1 MNLGKISLRG
11 IIKNMPE
18 ENKNKIEDI
27 KRHLYD
33 PNDKSMSHQR
43 EGVLHQINHN
53 VPLEWQDSQPK
64 QEDNIK
70 NKFKKPPVSIFKK
83 FFLISTIFFVGA
95 LGFAFYKFSTDDS
108 SVLNDKINIVVI
120 GNSFTKGGD
129 ELPLQIEITN
139 DNNASLE
146 LSNLIIEYPKGA
158 EDLTTEVVRLP
169 RDSIG
174 TIKPGETAIR
184 NIKVKL
190 FGEEKSIR
198 NIKISLEYHPE
209 GSNAI
214 FIRDKYYPVTI
225 SLAPLSINIEA
236 PSSTISNQP
245 ISFKIT
251 AILNTSLP
259 GDNSI
264 LQMTYPNNFVFDSA
278 TPTPILGN
286 SVWDLSSI
294 TSLNPITILVTGRL
308 IGQDGDEQVFHAYAG
323 TTNGTNQGVVNIVY
337 SSILQKIL
345 IAKPFIDA
353 RILVNGQDRTE
364 YVVSGGGTVNAEIA
378 WANNLSTRIT
388 DGQII
393 VSLSGNVFDKN
404 TVNPNNGFYD
414 SLNNQIIWDKNSVSS
429 LSEINPGESG
439 NVTFSFKPLSL
450 IGLSNVIKDPQVS
463 IKVSIKGRQ
472 PQLGSTY
479 TDVNNFSEKVV
490 KILSDFQIASSAIYF
505 SGSMPPKAETETS
518 YVVTW
523 TLSNSANNI
532 MEAQARSALPIYV
545 NWVGLSQG
553 VSDNLTYNEVT
564 REVIWNI
571 GGVLPNTGISSNREV
586 SFIVSL
592 KPSLTQVGSVPQLMK
607 EIYLSG
613 IDSFANTLIKNTRGP
628 ITTSIIS
635 NNGRVI
641 Q

>member
-1 MNLGKISLRG
+1 MS
-11 IIKNMPE
+11 E
-18 ENKNKIEDI
+18 ESKNKIEDI
-27 KRHLYD
+27 KRNLYD
-33 PNDKSMSHQR
+33 PNDKSMGHQR
-43 EGVLHQINHN
+43 EGILHQINHE
-53 VPLEWQDSQPK
+53 VPLEWQDSQTK
-64 QEDNIK
+64 KEDNMN
-70 NKFKKPPVSIFKK
+70 NKFKKPPMSIFKK
-83 FFLISTIFFVGA
+83 FFIASAIFFVVA
-95 LGFAFYKFSTDDS
+95 LGFAFYRFSNNDS
-108 SVLNDKINIVVI
+108 SVSSDKINITII

-139 DNNASLE
+139 NNNANLE
-146 LSNLIIEYPKGA
+146 LANLIIEYPKGA
-158 EDLTTEVVRLP
+158 EDLTTDVVRLP

-174 TIKPGETAIR
+174 TIKSGESVIR

-198 NIKISLEYHPE
+198 NIKISLEYHPG

-214 FIRDKYYPVTI
+214 FIKDNYYPVTI

-236 PSSTISNQP
+236 PTSITSNQP

-251 AILNTSLP
+251 ATLNTSLP
-259 GDNSI
+259 GDNPI
-264 LQMTYPNNFVFDSA
+264 LQVAYPNNFVFDSA
-278 TPTPILGN
+278 IPTPILGN
-286 SVWDLSSI
+286 SVWDLSTLS
-294 TSLNPITILVTGRL
+294 TTNPITVVVKGRL

-323 TTNGTNQGVVNIVY
+323 TTNGTNQSVVSVVY
-337 SSILQKIL
+337 SSVLQKIL
-345 IAKPFIDA
+345 IIKPFLDA
-353 RILVNGQDRTE
+353 SILVNGQDQTE
-364 YVVSGGGTVNAEIA
+364 YAVSGGETVNAEIN
-378 WANNLSTRIT
+378 WVNNLSTRIT

-414 SLNNQIIWDKNSVSS
+414 SLNNQIIWDKNSVAE
-429 LSEINPGESG
+429 LSEINPGENGS
-439 NVTFSFKPLSL
+439 VTFSFKPTSL
-450 IGLSNVIKDPQVS
+450 VGLSNVVKDPQIS

-479 TDVNNFSEKVV
+479 TDVDNFSEKVV
-490 KILSDFQIASSAIYF
+490 KISSDFQIASSANYLL
-505 SGSMPPKAETETS
+505 GSMPPKAETETN
-518 YVVTW
+518 YTITW

-532 MEAQARSALPIYV
+532 TGAIARSSLPIYV
-545 NWVGLSQG
+545 KWAGLSQG
-553 VSDNLTYNEVT
+553 INDNLTYNEVT

-571 GGVLPNTGISSNREV
+571 GSVLPNTGINSNREV

-613 IDSFANTLIKNTRGP
+613 TDSFTN
-628 ITTSIIS
+628 TSIKDTHGPVTTILFNS
-635 NNGRVI
+635 DGRVI

>member
-1 MNLGKISLRG
+1 ML
-11 IIKNMPE
+11 E

-27 KRHLYD
+27 KRELYD
-33 PNDKSMSHQR
+33 PNDKGSHQR
-43 EGVLHQINHN
+43 EGILHQIKHD
-53 VPLEWQDSQPK
+53 VPLAWQDEPVK
-64 QEDNIK
+64 QEGDMKI
-70 NKFKKPPVSIFKK
+70 KFKKPHMSVFKK
-83 FFLISTIFFVGA
+83 FFIACAIFFVA
-95 LGFAFYKFSTDDS
+95 AIGFTFYRFSSNDS
-108 SVLNDKINIVVI
+108 SVSSDKIKISVI

-139 DNNASLE
+139 NNNASLE
-146 LSNLIIEYPKGA
+146 LANLIVEYPKGA
-158 EDLTTEVVRLP
+158 EDSATDVVRLP

-174 TIKPGETAIR
+174 TIKPGESAIR
-184 NIKVKL
+184 NIKVRL

-198 NIKISLEYHPE
+198 NIKISLDYHQQ

-214 FIRDKYYPVTI
+214 FTKEMNYPVTI
-225 SLAPLSINIEA
+225 SLAPLSINMEA
-236 PSSTISNQP
+236 PTNTTSDQTISFS
-245 ISFKIT
+245 IKAT
-251 AILNTSLP
+251 LNTSLP
-259 GDNSI
+259 GDNPI
-264 LQMTYPNNFVFDSA
+264 LQVTYPNNFVFDSA
-278 TPTPILGN
+278 TPSPILGN
-286 SVWDLSSI
+286 SVWDLSAISV
-294 TSLNPITILVTGRL
+294 TNPITVTVKGRL

-323 TTNGTNQGVVNIVY
+323 TTNGTDLSTVSVVY

-345 IAKPFIDA
+345 ITKPFLDA
-353 RILVNGQDRTE
+353 HILVNGQDQTE
-364 YVVSGGGTVNAEIA
+364 YAVSGGSTVNAEID
-378 WANNLSTRIT
+378 WANNLPTRIT

-393 VSLSGNVFDKN
+393 VSLEGNVFDKT

-414 SLNNQIIWDKNSVSS
+414 SLNNQIIWDQNSVPQ

-439 NVTFSFKPLSL
+439 NVTFSFKSYSL
-450 IGLSNVIKDPQVS
+450 IGSSNVVNGPQIS

-479 TDVNNFSEKVV
+479 TDINNFSEKLV
-490 KILSDFQIASSAIYF
+490 KIMSDFQIASSASYLY
-505 SGSMPPKAETETS
+505 GSKPPKAETETS

-532 MEAQARSALPIYV
+532 TGAEARSVLPIYV
-545 NWVGLSQG
+545 KWAGLSNG
-553 VSDNLTYNEVT
+553 VNDNVTYNEVT

-571 GGVLPNTGISSNREV
+571 GSVPPNTGINSNREV

-613 IDSFANTLIKNTRGP
+613 TDSFTSTLIKDIHGP
-628 ITTSIIS
+628 ITTALYDS
-635 NNGRVI
+635 NGRVV

>member
-1 MNLGKISLRG
+1 MS
-11 IIKNMPE
+11 E
-18 ENKNKIEDI
+18 DSKNKIEDV
-27 KRHLYD
+27 KRNLYD

-43 EGVLHQINHN
+43 EGILHPINHS
-53 VPLEWQDSQPK
+53 VPLELQNSQPK
-64 QEDNIK
+64 EENNNMK

-83 FFLISTIFFVGA
+83 FFIISVIFFVGA
-95 LGFAFYKFSTDDS
+95 LGFAFYRFSNNNS
-108 SVLNDKINIVVI
+108 FVSNDKINITVI

-139 DNNASLE
+139 NNNASLE
-146 LSNLIIEYPKGA
+146 LANLIIEYPKGA
-158 EDLTTEVVRLP
+158 EDITTEIMRLP
-169 RDSIG
+169 RDTIG
-174 TIKPGETAIR
+174 IIKPGESVIR

-214 FIRDKYYPVTI
+214 FTRDKYYPVTI
-225 SLAPLSINIEA
+225 SLAPLSINIDA
-236 PSSTISNQP
+236 PESTISNQP

-251 AILNTSLP
+251 AKLNTSLP

-264 LQMTYPNNFVFDSA
+264 LQVTYPNNFVFDSA
-278 TPTPILGN
+278 IPTPILGN
-286 SVWDLSSI
+286 SVWDLSSLS
-294 TSLNPITILVTGRL
+294 TTKPITVLIKGRL

-323 TTNGTNQGVVNIVY
+323 TTNGTNQSVVNIVY
-337 SSILQKIL
+337 SSVLQKIL
-345 IAKPFIDA
+345 ITKPFLDA
-353 RILVNGQDRTE
+353 RILVNGQDQTE
-364 YVVSGGGTVNAEIA
+364 YVVSGGETVNAEIY

-393 VSLSGNVFDKN
+393 VSLSGNVFDKS
-404 TVNPNNGFYD
+404 TVNGNNGFYD
-414 SLNNQIIWDKNSVSS
+414 SVNNQIIWDKNSVSS

-439 NVTFSFKPLSL
+439 TVTFSFKPSSL
-450 IGLSNVIKDPQVS
+450 VGLSNVVKSPQIS

-479 TDVNNFSEKVV
+479 NDVNNFSEKVV
-490 KILSDFQIASSAIYF
+490 KILSDFQIASSATYS
-505 SGSMPPKAETETS
+505 SGSMPPKAETETN
-518 YVVTW
+518 YIVTW

-532 MEAQARSALPIYV
+532 TEARARSALPIYV
-545 NWVGLSQG
+545 KWVGLLQG
-553 VSDNLTYNEVT
+553 VNDNLTYNEVT
-564 REVIWNI
+564 HEVIWDI
-571 GGVLPNTGISSNREV
+571 KSVLPSTGINSNREV

-613 IDSFANTLIKNTRGP
+613 TDSFTNTLIKNTHGP
-628 ITTSIIS
+628 ITTTLFNS
-635 NNGRVI
+635 NGRVV

>member
-1 MNLGKISLRG
+1 MS
-11 IIKNMPE
+11 E
-18 ENKNKIEDI
+18 DSKNKIEDV
-27 KRHLYD
+27 KRNLYD

-43 EGVLHQINHN
+43 EGILHQINHN
-53 VPLEWQDSQPK
+53 VPLSWQDEPVK
-64 QEDNIK
+64 QEGEMK
-70 NKFKKPPVSIFKK
+70 TKFKKPHMSIFKK
-83 FFLISTIFFVGA
+83 FFIVSVIFFVGA
-95 LGFAFYKFSTDDS
+95 LGFAFYRFSNNDS
-108 SVLNDKINIVVI
+108 FVSNDKIDITVI

-139 DNNASLE
+139 NNNASLE
-146 LSNLIIEYPKGA
+146 LANLIIEYPKGA
-158 EDLTTEVVRLP
+158 EDINTEIVRLP
-169 RDSIG
+169 RDTIG
-174 TIKPGETAIR
+174 IIKPGESVIR

-214 FIRDKYYPVTI
+214 FTRDKYYPVTI
-225 SLAPLSINIEA
+225 SLAPLSINIDA
-236 PSSTISNQP
+236 PESTISNQP

-251 AILNTSLP
+251 ATLNTSLP

-264 LQMTYPNNFVFDSA
+264 LQVTYPNNFVFDSA
-278 TPTPILGN
+278 IPTPILGN
-286 SVWDLSSI
+286 SVWDLSSLSTTNSI
-294 TSLNPITILVTGRL
+294 TVLIKGRL

-323 TTNGTNQGVVNIVY
+323 TTNGTNQSVVNIVY

-345 IAKPFIDA
+345 ITKPFLDA
-353 RILVNGQDRTE
+353 RILVNGQDQTE
-364 YVVSGGGTVNAEIA
+364 YVVSGGETVNAEIY
-378 WANNLSTRIT
+378 WANNLSTRVT

-393 VSLSGNVFDKN
+393 VSLSGNVFDKS
-404 TVNPNNGFYD
+404 TVNGNNGFYD
-414 SLNNQIIWDKNSVSS
+414 SVNNQIIWDKNSVSS

-439 NVTFSFKPLSL
+439 TVTFSFKPSSL
-450 IGLSNVIKDPQVS
+450 VGLSNVVKNPQIS

-479 TDVNNFSEKVV
+479 NDVNNFSEKVV
-490 KILSDFQIASSAIYF
+490 KILSDFQIASSATYS
-505 SGSMPPKAETETS
+505 SGSMPPKAETETN
-518 YVVTW
+518 YIVTW

-532 MEAQARSALPIYV
+532 TEARARSALPIYV
-545 NWVGLSQG
+545 KWVGLSQG
-553 VSDNLTYNEVT
+553 VNDNLTYNEVT
-564 REVIWNI
+564 HEVIWDI
-571 GGVLPNTGISSNREV
+571 KSVLPSTGINSNREV

-613 IDSFANTLIKNTRGP
+613 TDSFTNTLIKSTHGP
-628 ITTSIIS
+628 ITTTLFNS
-635 NNGRVI
+635 NGRVV

>member
-1 MNLGKISLRG
+1 M
-11 IIKNMPE
+11 IKE
-18 ENKNKIEDI
+18 IKNKIEDV

-43 EGVLHQINHN
+43 EGILHQVNHN
-53 VPLEWQDSQPK
+53 VSLEWQDGQSK
-64 QEDNIK
+64 QEDNMK

-83 FFLISTIFFVGA
+83 FFLVSFIFFIGA
-95 LGFAFYKFSTDDS
+95 LGFAFYKFSSNDT
-108 SVLNDKINIVVI
+108 SVSNDNIEIMVI

-139 DNNASLE
+139 NNNASLE
-146 LSNLIIEYPKGA
+146 LANLIIEYPKGA
-158 EDLTTEVVRLP
+158 EDNTTDVMRLP

-174 TIKPGETAIR
+174 TIKSGENIVR

-190 FGEEKSIR
+190 FGEEKAIR
-198 NIKISLEYHPE
+198 NIKISLEYHPQ

-214 FIRDKYYPVTI
+214 FTRDKYYPVTI
-225 SLAPLSINIEA
+225 SLAPLSLNIEA
-236 PSSTISNQP
+236 PTSTISNQP

-251 AILNTSLP
+251 STLNTSLSGENP
-259 GDNSI
+259 I
-264 LQMTYPNNFVFDSA
+264 LQVTYPNNFAFDSA
-278 TPTPILGN
+278 IPIPLLGN

-294 TSLNPITILVTGRL
+294 TTTKPITVEIKGRL
-308 IGQDGDEQVFHAYAG
+308 IGQDGEEQVFHAYAG
-323 TTNGTNQGVVNIVY
+323 TTSETNLSVVNVVY

-345 IAKPFIDA
+345 IAKPFLDA
-353 RILVNGQDRTE
+353 RILVNGQDQTE
-364 YVVSGGGTVNAEIA
+364 YVVSGGETVNAEIA

-393 VSLSGNVFDKN
+393 VSLSGNVFDKS
-404 TVNPNNGFYD
+404 TVKSNNGFYD
-414 SLNNQIIWDKNSVSS
+414 SANSQIIWDRNSVSK

-439 NVTFSFKPLSL
+439 TVIFSFKPLSL

-479 TDVNNFSEKVV
+479 NDINNFSEKIV
-490 KILSDFQIASSAIYF
+490 KILSDFQIVSSASYAT
-505 SGSMPPKAETETS
+505 GSIPPKAETETN
-518 YVVTW
+518 YTVTW
-523 TLSNSANNI
+523 TLSNSVNNI
-532 MEAQARSALPIYV
+532 TGAQARSALPIYV
-545 NWVGLSQG
+545 NWVGVQQG
-553 VSDNLTYNEVT
+553 INDNLTYNEVT

-571 GGVLPNTGISSNREV
+571 GAVLPNTGINSNREV
-586 SFIVSL
+586 SFIISL
-592 KPSLTQVGSVPQLMK
+592 KPSLSQVGSIPQLMK

-613 IDSFANTLIKNTRGP
+613 KDSFTNSLIKRTQNPLTTSFANGLVG
-628 ITTSIIS
+628 
-635 NNGRVI
+635 GRVT